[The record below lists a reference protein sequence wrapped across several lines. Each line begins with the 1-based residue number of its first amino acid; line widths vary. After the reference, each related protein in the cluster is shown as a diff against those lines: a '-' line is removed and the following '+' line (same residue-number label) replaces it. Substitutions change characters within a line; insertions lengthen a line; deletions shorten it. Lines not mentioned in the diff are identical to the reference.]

1 MSQTRLFSGIFYDFF
16 GGFQVFPLV
25 SILIPTSYRK
35 PSEVIEKI
43 LEIIGDKTDICN
55 SVVQCNKEAIR
66 TQALESDKKY
76 RSKSARML
84 EGVPFLVKEEITT
97 EGYKMK
103 FGLPEIVTPPFGKEY
118 SKTNSLTVQRL
129 IDEGAI
135 CIGISNM
142 HQIGLGISGLNQ
154 SSEHFGG
161 ARNPYDLD
169 VHTGGSSSGTASGVA
184 SNLALFGLGTDGGGS
199 IRIPAVNCG
208 LVGIKPTFGRWST
221 EKCVIFKKIG

>member
-16 GGFQVFPLV
+16 GVFQVFPLV

-66 TQALESDKKY
+66 TQALESDKRY

-142 HQIGLGISGLNQ
+142 HQIGLGISQ
-154 SSEHFGG
+154 
-161 ARNPYDLD
+161 
-169 VHTGGSSSGTASGVA
+169 
-184 SNLALFGLGTDGGGS
+184 
-199 IRIPAVNCG
+199 
-208 LVGIKPTFGRWST
+208 GRP
-221 EKCVIFKKIG
+221 CV